1 MEVIK
6 DECMQ
11 KIRKYWRKCTR
22 NILKFTPPPSS
33 PGVQSMAYDSGHRG
47 NVFQARAIPGS
58 SLTTIVSC
66 AADGQV
72 SKVIAL
78 RWRSYK
84 TLGSDQKG

>member
-1 MEVIK
+1 
-6 DECMQ
+6 
-11 KIRKYWRKCTR
+11 
-22 NILKFTPPPSS
+22 
-33 PGVQSMAYDSGHRG
+33 MAYDSGHRG